1 MKKVNFPLFADTAF
15 YAVCAFALS
24 FCILR
29 YYRVPLAVSIPAA
42 ICFLLATGL
51 ISYLLLSTKHRKK
64 MLGKREQEERE
75 KLLLHLALEKP
86 ERVRAALFTAYQ
98 ADKKSVFCKE
108 DSLCVDGSLHIPL
121 FTMEP
126 VSADGI
132 AHLLRQY
139 GSEFILLCNSLT
151 SEAENLLASFSVPAV
166 RGDDIYALFKRTQ
179 TMPEHLIC
187 GNIPRHTAKQKLHV
201 TFSKKNARS
210 FFISGILLL
219 FMSLFVL
226 FPVYYI
232 ISGSILLI
240 CAITIRFF
248 GYASQ

>member
-29 YYRVPLAVSIPAA
+29 YYRVPLAVCIPAA
-42 ICFLLATGL
+42 VCFMLATGL
-51 ISYLLLSTKHRKK
+51 LSFLLLGRKNRKK
-64 MLGKREQEERE
+64 MLGKHEREERE

-86 ERVRAALFTAYQ
+86 ERVRAAFVSAFQ
-98 ADKKSVFCKE
+98 ADEKQVHCK
-108 DSLCVDGSLHIPL
+108 DDCLSVDGKPYIPL

-139 GSEFILLCNSLT
+139 GSDFTLLCNSLT
-151 SEAENLLASFSVPAV
+151 ADAENLLASFSVPAL
-166 RGDDIYALFKRTQ
+166 RGDDVYALFTRTQ
-179 TMPEHLIC
+179 TTPDPLIC
-187 GNIPRHTAKQKLHV
+187 GNIPRRTAKQKLHV
-201 TFSKKNARS
+201 TFSKKNSRT
-210 FFISGILLL
+210 FFVSGLLL
-219 FMSLFVL
+219 LIMSLFVF

-232 ISGSILLI
+232 ISGSVLLF
-240 CAITIRFF
+240 CAITVRFF
-248 GYASQ
+248 GYAS

>member
-1 MKKVNFPLFADTAF
+1 MKKVNFPLFADTVF

-29 YYRVPLAVSIPAA
+29 YYRVPLAVSIPSAF
-42 ICFLLATGL
+42 CFLLATGL
-51 ISYLLLSTKHRKK
+51 ASYLLIGTKHRKK

-98 ADKKSVFCKE
+98 ADGKQVSYKD
-108 DSLCVDGSLHIPL
+108 DSLSVDGNLCIPL

-139 GSEFILLCNSLT
+139 GNKFILLCNSLT
-151 SEAENLLASFSVPAV
+151 ADAENLLVSFSVPVV
-166 RGDDIYALFKRTQ
+166 RGDGVYSLFTRTQ

-201 TFSKKNARS
+201 AFSKKNSHS

-240 CAITIRFF
+240 CAIAIRFF